1 MNRERIEAWIAQTHE
16 PHSRPPAIAPG
27 SKLPIDDIMDASSP
41 PHSDVH
47 VIDDLQRTP
56 TNNSPSKRRRL
67 DALGSLSL
75 RQRTVTEDT
84 PSLHDTSSVTRST
97 TGGSKSRGSRSP
109 VKSVSDLRLTEKPVN
124 ISRLRKPDTVPSDVA
139 QFFGYVQ
146 RVRAGRDIMP
156 LSVKKDI
163 QSVLTVLDDPLSEAS
178 FYDAQQW
185 SISQGL
191 RPWDEGRE
199 LELFMEVVDA
209 TQECEDEEF
218 AEPAWN
224 TRVHHPLLEFVLK
237 SFAGQVRHYDV
248 TRAPINKPYLPRH
261 KTGVDSQAKM
271 VDFCIALAGD
281 DIMSAAQR
289 RQETANDSSSI
300 NHTSY
305 KPIRDRPIAVNI
317 ETKAPASSNEE
328 AKAQLSVWTIAH
340 LKRLRSLACTSNS
353 TLAVDVTIPVISVC
367 GGKWE
372 LYFVRDQVD
381 GMNLIPTFS
390 IGSTDTLVGCYKI
403 AAFLR
408 HLGIWI
414 QTVYRE
420 WLLKNALAVEKIGDV
435 GNTIFDV

>member
-1 MNRERIEAWIAQTHE
+1 MNGERIEAWIAQTHE
-16 PHSRPPAIAPG
+16 PPSRPPAIVSELA
-27 SKLPIDDIMDASSP
+27 IDDILNPSSP
-41 PHSDVH
+41 QSDVH
-47 VIDDLQRTP
+47 VIDHLQRTP
-56 TNNSPSKRRRL
+56 KNNSPSKRRRI
-67 DALGSLSL
+67 DASGSLSL
-75 RQRTVTEDT
+75 HQRIVTEAA
-84 PSLHDTSSVTRST
+84 PSLHTSSSVTRST
-97 TGGSKSRGSRSP
+97 RGGSKSRGSRSP
-109 VKSVSDLRLTEKPVN
+109 GKSISDLGLTEKPVN
-124 ISRLRKPDTVPSDVA
+124 ISRLRKTDTVPPDVT

-146 RVRAGRDIMP
+146 GVRAGRDIIP
-156 LSVKKDI
+156 LPVRKDI
-163 QSVLTVLDDPLSEAS
+163 QSVSTVLDDPLSEAS

-185 SISQGL
+185 STSQGL
-191 RPWDEGRE
+191 RPWDERRE
-199 LELFMEVVDA
+199 LELFMQVVDA
-209 TQECEDEEF
+209 TQECEGEEF

-261 KTGVDSQAKM
+261 RTGVDSQAKM
-271 VDFCIALAGD
+271 VDFCIALARD
-281 DIMSAAQR
+281 DIINASRR
-289 RQETANDSSSI
+289 RQEMANDSSSI

-367 GGKWE
+367 GGEWE
-372 LYFVRDQVD
+372 LYFVRDKVD
-381 GMNLIPTFS
+381 GMDLILTFS
-390 IGSTDTLVGCYKI
+390 VGNTDTLVGCYKI

-420 WLLKNALAVEKIGDV
+420 WLVKNALAVENIGEV
-435 GNTIFDV
+435 GNTIFYV